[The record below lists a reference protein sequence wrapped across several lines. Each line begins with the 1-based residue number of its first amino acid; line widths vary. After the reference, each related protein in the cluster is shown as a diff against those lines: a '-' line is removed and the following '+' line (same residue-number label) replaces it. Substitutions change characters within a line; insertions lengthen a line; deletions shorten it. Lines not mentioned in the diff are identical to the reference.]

1 MTAQAFQ
8 QFTSVDAMKKVWP
21 ELSWAVL
28 IDLHLEEFSSTQW
41 REAKIES
48 TFFLGCHFYGFESQ
62 TLLAQRQAIIL
73 PPFNGLPYDP
83 FRYQLYTPEILL
95 KEIAPGVNLDQAIYC
110 DYIAKGRWSADLIE
124 ALCRRIHDD
133 GIDDALEGLRTE
145 IGPEKFVGFMG
156 GSSNKRS
163 DPFYRKTAHTARLL
177 TQEKF
182 FVVSGGG
189 PGMME
194 AANLGA
200 YLAKHSEDDLDAA
213 LAILKNADTYSDIKS
228 WISTALE
235 VKSKFPN
242 GCESLG
248 IPTWFYGFEP
258 TNMFATQVA
267 KYFDNSIREGG
278 LVQIGRRAVIF
289 APGSAGTRQE
299 IFMDAAQNNYGTTG
313 QYTPMIFLGK
323 QQYAV
328 DTPVY
333 PLIQML
339 ASGSYKDLLFIADE
353 PGDIFK
359 FIQDHA
365 PVQKAKEKDKVC
377 GIIPRD

>member
-1 MTAQAFQ
+1 MPAKTFR
-8 QFTSVDAMKKVWP
+8 QFTSVDALKQAWP
-21 ELSWAVL
+21 DLSWSVL
-28 IDLHLEEFSSTQW
+28 IDLHLEEFKPAQW
-41 REAKIES
+41 REAKIDN
-48 TFFLGCHFYGFESQ
+48 TFFLGCHFDGFESQ
-62 TLLAQRQAIIL
+62 TVLAQREGVIL
-73 PPFNGLPYDP
+73 PPFKGLPYDP
-83 FRYQLYTPEILL
+83 FRYQLYTPEELL
-95 KEIAPGVNLDQAIYC
+95 KETAGVSLDQAIYC

-133 GIDDALEGLRTE
+133 GIDDALEGLRRE

-163 DPFYRKTAHTARLL
+163 DGFYKKTAQTARRL
-177 TQEKF
+177 TQEGY

-200 YLAKHSEDDLDAA
+200 YLAKHTDADLDAA
-213 LAILKNADTYSDIKS
+213 IEILKKADGYSDIKR
-228 WISTALE
+228 WIATALE
-235 VKSKFPN
+235 VKSKFGK
-242 GCESLG
+242 GCNNLS

-258 TNMFATQVA
+258 TNMFATHVA

-299 IFMDAAQNNYGTTG
+299 IFMDATQNNYGTTG
-313 QYTPMIFLGK
+313 QYTPMIFLGLR
-323 QQYAV
+323 QYAV

-339 ASGSYKDLLFIADE
+339 ATNNYKDLLLIGDE
-353 PGDIFK
+353 PEEIVK
-359 FIQDHA
+359 FIKGHP
-365 PVQKAKEKDKVC
+365 PVPKAKEKDPRC
-377 GIIPRD
+377 GFIPKD

>member
-1 MTAQAFQ
+1 MPAKAFR
-8 QFTSVDAMKKVWP
+8 QFTSVDELKKYWP
-21 ELSWAVL
+21 DLSWAVL
-28 IDLHLEEFSSTQW
+28 IDLRLEEFKTAQW
-41 REAKIES
+41 REAKIEN
-48 TFFLGCHFYGFESQ
+48 TFFLGCHFDGFESQ
-62 TLLAQRQAIIL
+62 ITVAQRQGVIL
-73 PPFNGLPYDP
+73 PPFSGLPYDL
-83 FRYQLYTPEILL
+83 FRYRLYTPEELL
-95 KEIAPGVNLDQAIYC
+95 KETAGVSLDQAIYC

-133 GIDDALEGLRTE
+133 GIDDALEGLRNKV
-145 IGPEKFVGFMG
+145 GPEKFVGFMG

-163 DPFYRKTAHTARLL
+163 DAFYKKTAQTARLL
-177 TQEKF
+177 TQEGY

-200 YLAKHSEDDLDAA
+200 YLAKHTDAELDAA
-213 LAILKNADTYSDIKS
+213 IEILKKADGYSDIKS
-228 WISTALE
+228 WIGTALE
-235 VKSKFPN
+235 VKSRFGE
-242 GCESLG
+242 GCNSLG

-258 TNMFATQVA
+258 TNMFATHVA

-299 IFMDAAQNNYGTTG
+299 IFMDAAQNNYGTTV
-313 QYTPMIFLGK
+313 QYTPMIFLGLR
-323 QQYAV
+323 QYAV

-339 ASGSYKDLLFIADE
+339 ATTNYKDLLFIGDE
-353 PGDIFK
+353 PDEVVK
-359 FIQDHA
+359 FIQRHP
-365 PVQKAKEKDKVC
+365 PVAKAKEKDPRC
-377 GIIPRD
+377 GFIPKD